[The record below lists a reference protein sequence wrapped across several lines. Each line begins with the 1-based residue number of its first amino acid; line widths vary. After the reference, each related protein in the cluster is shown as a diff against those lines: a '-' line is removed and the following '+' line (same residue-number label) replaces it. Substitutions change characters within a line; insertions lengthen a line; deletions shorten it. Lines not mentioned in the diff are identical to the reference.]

1 MGAQHADRGTSTAGT
16 LGTTDTDC
24 ITITG
29 AREHNLKDVDVEI
42 PKGRI
47 TVFTGVSGSGKSSL
61 VFDTVAVE
69 SQRQLNETYTWY
81 VRNQLPKH
89 ERPKA
94 DTIER
99 LAPAIVVDQRP
110 VGGGARS
117 TVGTMTD
124 IHAVLRV
131 LFSRC
136 GTPSAGEATAYSFND
151 PAGMCPECAGL
162 GRTTRID
169 LDRFLDTGRSLNE
182 GAIRFPP
189 LAVGTA
195 GWQIYATSGL
205 FDPDEPL
212 ERYGPEKWDLL
223 LYGKGFKVKRGERGY
238 NNTYEGLVEH
248 FDRRYVKR
256 GLAALPEKTRE
267 MVRAFAKD
275 GTCPRCRGGRL
286 TEAALKS
293 QVAGRNIAE
302 MAALEVT
309 ELSAVLRGIDPADE
323 PVGAAIAARA
333 VTALDRLTDIGLGY
347 LSLDRPTDTL
357 SGGEG
362 QRLKTVRH
370 LGSSLTGMTYI
381 FDEPSTGL
389 HPSDVRRLND
399 LLVRLR
405 DKGNTVL
412 VVEHDRD
419 VIAIA
424 DHVVDMGPG
433 AGAQGGEVVY
443 AGTVRG
449 LAAADTPTGRG
460 LRRVTDVK
468 KEPRRPG
475 GLLTVRDVTLHNLK
489 GVDFSVPTG
498 VLTVVTGVAGSGKST
513 LVSGAFVG
521 AHPEAIVVD
530 QSAIGVSAR
539 STPATYLGVMDA
551 IRTLFARAN
560 GVPAGL
566 FSFNSAGACEAC
578 RGRGEIHTDLAYLDP
593 VTTTC
598 ETCRGRRFKD
608 DVLGL
613 TLGRRS
619 IADVLEMTGAE
630 AQEFFAGGDGGGGG
644 TAGVGES
651 GETGETDES
660 GAGSA
665 DRQTAGGDETAG
677 IVRKLAALIDVGLGY
692 LTLGQSVSSLSGGER
707 QRLKLATRLHRTGSL
722 YVLDEP
728 TTGLHMADVD
738 GLLDLLDRLVDG
750 GNTVLVI
757 EHDLDVVKRADW
769 VVDLGPGGGRRGGEI
784 VFAGTPR
791 DLVSARGS
799 VTAACLRASLD
810 GGLLDGAL

>member
-1 MGAQHADRGTSTAGT
+1 MGATHDDSIR
-16 LGTTDTDC
+16 
-24 ITITG
+24 ITG
-29 AREHNLKDVDVEI
+29 AREHNLKDVDLEI
-42 PKGRI
+42 PRGRI
-47 TVFTGVSGSGKSSL
+47 TVFTGVSGSGKSSV

-69 SQRQLNETYTWY
+69 SQRQLNETFTWY

-89 ERPKA
+89 ERPKF

-99 LAPAIVVDQRP
+99 LSPAIVVDQRP
-110 VGGGARS
+110 LGGGARS
-117 TVGTMTD
+117 TVGTLTD
-124 IHAVLRV
+124 IYAILRV
-131 LFSRC
+131 LYSRC

-169 LDRFLDTGRSLNE
+169 LDRFLDTGRSLNA

-195 GWQIYATSGL
+195 GWQIYAASGL
-205 FDPDEPL
+205 FDPDKPL
-212 ERYGPEKWDLL
+212 DRYTPKEWDLL
-223 LYGKGFKVKRGERGY
+223 LYGKGFTVKRGERGY
-238 NNTYEGLVEH
+238 NNTYEGLVEN

-256 GLAALPEKTRE
+256 DVSALSEKTRD
-267 MVRAFAKD
+267 MVRGFVRE
-275 GTCPRCRGGRL
+275 GTCPECRGARL
-286 TEAALKS
+286 TAAALKS
-293 QVAGRNIAE
+293 LVAGRNIAE

-309 ELSAVLRGIDPADE
+309 GLSEVLRGIDPAEE
-323 PVGAAIAARA
+323 PLGAAIAARA
-333 VTALDRLTDIGLGY
+333 VTALDRLTGIGLGY
-347 LSLDRPTDTL
+347 LSLDRPAATL

-362 QRLKTVRH
+362 QRLKMVRH

-419 VIAIA
+419 VIAVA

-433 AGAQGGEVVY
+433 AGTHGGEVVF

-460 LRRVTDVK
+460 LRRVTGVKADV
-468 KEPRRPG
+468 RTPG
-475 GLLTVRDVTLHNLK
+475 GWLTVRDVTLHNLK
-489 GVDFSVPTG
+489 GVDFRVPTG

-513 LVSGAFVG
+513 LVSEAFVG
-521 AHPEAIVVD
+521 AHPEAVVVD

-539 STPATYLGVMDA
+539 STPATYLGAMDA
-551 IRTLFARAN
+551 VRALFAREN

-566 FSFNSAGACEAC
+566 FSFNAAGACEECRGRGVIHTDLAYMDPVTSTCEAC
-578 RGRGEIHTDLAYLDP
+578 RGRRY
-593 VTTTC
+593 
-598 ETCRGRRFKD
+598 KD
-608 DVLGL
+608 EVLGL
-613 TLGRRS
+613 TLSGRS
-619 IADVLEMTGAE
+619 VADVLEMTAEEAVAFFGADDL
-630 AQEFFAGGDGGGGG
+630 A
-644 TAGVGES
+644 S
-651 GETGETDES
+651 
-660 GAGSA
+660 
-665 DRQTAGGDETAG
+665 AGGDEVAG
-677 IVRKLAALIDVGLGY
+677 VVRKLSALVEVGLGY
-692 LTLGQSVSSLSGGER
+692 LRLGQSVSSLSGGER
-707 QRLKLATRLHRTGSL
+707 QRLKLATRLHRTGSV

-728 TTGLHMADVD
+728 TTGLHMADVA
-738 GLLDLLDRLVDG
+738 GLLELLDRLVDG

-784 VFAGTPR
+784 VYAGTPR
-791 DLVSARGS
+791 GLLAARGS
-799 VTAACLRASLD
+799 VTAECLRGSLD
-810 GGLLDGAL
+810 GRLSGASAVDRPSTASVDGAL